1 MKLGDIM
8 LNNKGFAISIVL
20 YSITAV
26 VIVILLLIIGIDA
39 ANFHNTSNM
48 TEEIKKE
55 VSGLDFGE

>member
-26 VIVILLLIIGIDA
+26 VIVVLMLIVGIDA
-39 ANFHNTSNM
+39 ANIHNTADMS
-48 TEEIKKE
+48 EEIKKE